1 VAADA
6 AFETQTQV
14 ESSMAKGQQKKPNA
28 KKPKQDKSQT
38 NAPKSA
44 YAQSM
49 AGKGS
54 AEPFV
59 KKK

>member
-1 VAADA
+1 MVRYLDKQ
-6 AFETQTQV
+6 EIP
-14 ESSMAKGQQKKPNA
+14 MAKGQQQKPNA
-28 KKPKQDKSQT
+28 KKPKQDKSS
-38 NAPKSA
+38 APKSA

-54 AEPFV
+54 APPPFV